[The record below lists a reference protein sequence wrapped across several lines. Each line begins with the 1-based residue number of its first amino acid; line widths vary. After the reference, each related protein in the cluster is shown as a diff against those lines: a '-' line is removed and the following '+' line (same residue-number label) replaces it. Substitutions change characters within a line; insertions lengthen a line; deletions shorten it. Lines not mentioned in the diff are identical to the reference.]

1 MNLTDEQIENW
12 RKVLFGMFGPYA
24 MLMSRAQIEAYA
36 SNIQRYADELKEKEE
51 KDEKHF
57 SF

>member
-24 MLMSRAQIEAYA
+24 MVMSRAQIEAYA
-36 SNIQRYADELKEKEE
+36 GNMQKYIDDSEAELQEKEE
-51 KDEKHF
+51 NR
-57 SF
+57 